1 MRRSLLYI
9 HPALSLLCAAFTPVS
24 IVTTSLVSLAVK
36 GSPADVSRNRHLP
49 AADVVLSVLASLHP
63 PPLPPAAPAP
73 RSLPA
78 LSMAPVRGQP
88 GVSRADSGAAEE
100 AADAGV
106 TVNLNSP
113 GGSDATCY
121 TWELWVGVGPEEPK
135 PGAAAIGQAPSPEAC
150 RTQRPPRTLSALH
163 SPLPQP
169 HERLMTTPER
179 VNVFS
184 HLSLLVWR
192 AGST

>member
-1 MRRSLLYI
+1 
-9 HPALSLLCAAFTPVS
+9 
-24 IVTTSLVSLAVK
+24 
-36 GSPADVSRNRHLP
+36 
-49 AADVVLSVLASLHP
+49 
-63 PPLPPAAPAP
+63 
-73 RSLPA
+73 
-78 LSMAPVRGQP
+78 MAPVRGQP

-106 TVNLNSP
+106 TVNLNSS